1 MNTPIMLTPSDIL
14 GIFLGACAVIT
25 ATAGAVGV
33 IYSIIN
39 KAKAPN
45 RVQNERLDKHEE
57 WLKKHDAL
65 LDNDNKRL
73 KQLEDG
79 NKIIQRALL
88 ELLKHGIDGN
98 DVDGMRK
105 VRDDLQQYL
114 IDR

>member
-45 RVQNERLDKHEE
+45 RMQNERLDKHEE

-65 LDNDNKRL
+65 LDNDNRRL
-73 KQLEDG
+73 KTLEEG
-79 NKIIQRALL
+79 NKIIQKALL
-88 ELLKHGIDGN
+88 ALLQHGIDGN
-98 DVDGMRK
+98 DVAGMKK
-105 VRDDLQQYL
+105 VKAELEEYL

>member
-1 MNTPIMLTPSDIL
+1 MNTPITITPADIIQ
-14 GIFLGACAVIT
+14 IFVGACGVIIT
-25 ATAGAVGV
+25 AAGAFGI
-33 IYSIIN
+33 IYSLIQ

-45 RVQNERLDKHEE
+45 RAQNERLDKHEE
-57 WLKKHDAL
+57 WLKKHDAM

-88 ELLKHGIDGN
+88 ELLKHGIDEN
-98 DVDGMRK
+98 NIEGMQK

>member
-1 MNTPIMLTPSDIL
+1 MNTPIMLTPSDLIGL
-14 GIFLGACAVIT
+14 FLGLCAAVT

-33 IYSIIN
+33 IVTLIN
-39 KAKAPN
+39 KAKTPN
-45 RVQNERLDKHEE
+45 RMQNERLDKHEE

-73 KQLEDG
+73 RQLEDG

>member
-1 MNTPIMLTPSDIL
+1 MNTPIMLTPSDIIN
-14 GIFLGACAVIT
+14 IFLGACGIIT
-25 ATAGAVGV
+25 ATAGAFAV
-33 IYSIIN
+33 IYSLVQ
-39 KAKAPN
+39 KAKSPN
-45 RVQNERLDKHEE
+45 RMQNERLDKHEE
-57 WLKKHDAL
+57 WLKKHDAM

-73 KQLEDG
+73 KLLEDG
-79 NKIIQRALL
+79 NRITQRALL

>member
-1 MNTPIMLTPSDIL
+1 MNTPIMLTPADIINL
-14 GIFLGACAVIT
+14 FLGACGAIT
-25 ATAGAVGV
+25 ATAGAVAV
-33 IYSIIN
+33 IYAIVQ
-39 KAKAPN
+39 KARTPN
-45 RVQNERLDKHEE
+45 QTQNERLDKHEE

>member
-1 MNTPIMLTPSDIL
+1 MNTPIMLTPNDLI
-14 GIFLGACAVIT
+14 GIFLGACGVIT
-25 ATAGAVGV
+25 AAAGAVAV
-33 IYSIIN
+33 IYSLIV
-39 KAKAPN
+39 KAKTPN
-45 RVQNERLDKHEE
+45 RMQNKRLDKHEE
-57 WLKKHDAL
+57 WLKKHDAM

-73 KQLEDG
+73 RQLEDG

-98 DVDGMRK
+98 DIDGMRK

>member
-1 MNTPIMLTPSDIL
+1 MLTPDDLINL
-14 GIFLGACAVIT
+14 FIGACGAIT
-25 ATAGAVGV
+25 ITAGALAV
-33 IYSIIN
+33 IYKWIN
-39 KAKAPN
+39 RARTPN
-45 RVQNERLDKHEE
+45 RLQNERLDKHEE
-57 WLKKHDAL
+57 WLKKHDAM

-73 KQLEDG
+73 RQLEDG

-98 DVDGMRK
+98 DIDGMRK

>member
-1 MNTPIMLTPSDIL
+1 MNTPIMLTPSDIVN
-14 GIFLGACAVIT
+14 IFLGACGIIT
-25 ATAGAVGV
+25 ATAGAFAV
-33 IYSIIN
+33 IYSLVQ
-39 KAKAPN
+39 KAKNPN
-45 RVQNERLDKHEE
+45 KMQNERLDKHEE
-57 WLKKHDAL
+57 WLKKHDAM

-73 KQLEDG
+73 KLLEDG
-79 NKIIQRALL
+79 NRITQRALL